1 MSEQEEIYDES
12 DIDQSD
18 SEEENENVCF
28 FFNSYDLLTIEF
40 LDLLSS
46 HMQG

>member
-1 MSEQEEIYDES
+1 MSDKEEIYDES

-28 FFNSYDLLTIEF
+28 FV
-40 LDLLSS
+40 
-46 HMQG
+46 

>member
-1 MSEQEEIYDES
+1 MSDKEEIYDES

-28 FFNSYDLLTIEF
+28 FLFNLIMLLYRF
-40 LDLLSS
+40 FV
-46 HMQG
+46 